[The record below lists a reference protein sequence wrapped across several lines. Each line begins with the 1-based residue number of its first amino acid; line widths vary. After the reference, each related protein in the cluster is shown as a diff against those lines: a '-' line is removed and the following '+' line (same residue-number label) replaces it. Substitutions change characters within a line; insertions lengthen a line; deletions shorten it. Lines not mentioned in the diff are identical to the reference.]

1 MKMETMYSKTCFM
14 VDDDILNFSLDDD
27 EEKYQTSS
35 SSFESSNTLGFRQ
48 DDHNPSFPVSNL
60 IDFFFHVIFFFIR
73 MAFSRINLERGII
86 LFGVNTRCE

>member
-60 IDFFFHVIFFFIR
+60 IDFLFSCYFF
-73 MAFSRINLERGII
+73 SLEWHFRQ
-86 LFGVNTRCE
+86 